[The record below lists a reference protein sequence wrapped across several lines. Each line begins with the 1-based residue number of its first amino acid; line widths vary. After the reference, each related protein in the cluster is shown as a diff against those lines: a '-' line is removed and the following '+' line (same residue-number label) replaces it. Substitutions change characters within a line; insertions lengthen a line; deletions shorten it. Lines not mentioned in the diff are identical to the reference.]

1 MNIVD
6 VKDRWR
12 LDKKQSLQQKLI
24 NTAPPAL
31 KLCKQVF
38 NHKNFMNGLVNK
50 NGFQSGNGW
59 KQFLERSIWST
70 FPRGYTKVTKEKSV

>member
-38 NHKNFMNGLVNK
+38 NHKNFMNSLMNK
-50 NGFQSGNGW
+50 NGFQSGNG
-59 KQFLERSIWST
+59 ENNS
-70 FPRGYTKVTKEKSV
+70 

>member
-38 NHKNFMNGLVNK
+38 NHKNFTNSLMNK
-50 NGFQSGNGW
+50 NGFRVVMVKTILREINLVYIPSG
-59 KQFLERSIWST
+59 IH
-70 FPRGYTKVTKEKSV
+70 KSH

>member
-38 NHKNFMNGLVNK
+38 NHKNFMNGLLNK
-50 NGFQSGNGW
+50 NGFQSGNG
-59 KQFLERSIWST
+59 ENNS
-70 FPRGYTKVTKEKSV
+70 